1 MTDAAKKP
9 SPAMEFVISA
19 LKKDPTLDYA
29 AVKDG
34 ASKKGFTIFPI
45 MYGRAKALLGM
56 VPVSPRGS
64 KKKAKLDGGVARGPG
79 RPRKVE
85 AQRGPGRPR
94 KDRSALDSLESMIE
108 EMKGVARDRDR
119 YQRALEQISKVLE
132 SAL

>member
-1 MTDAAKKP
+1 MTDAVKKP
-9 SPAMEFVISA
+9 SPAMDFVISA
-19 LKKDPTLDYA
+19 LKKDPQLDYA

-34 ASKKGFTIFPI
+34 AAKKGFTIFPI

-64 KKKAKLDGGVARGPG
+64 KKKAKLEAAARGPG
-79 RPRKVE
+79 RPRKAE

-108 EMKGVARDRDR
+108 DMKDVARERDR